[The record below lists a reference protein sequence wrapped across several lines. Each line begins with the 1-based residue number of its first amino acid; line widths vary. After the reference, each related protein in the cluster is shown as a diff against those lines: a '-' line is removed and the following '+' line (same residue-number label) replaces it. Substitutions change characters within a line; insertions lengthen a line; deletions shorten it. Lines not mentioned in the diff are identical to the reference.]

1 MHGGLIWDWGFEKGI
16 FIWGLGFFFFFQFVM
31 AVFVGLVA
39 VLVRVYLTFFDN
51 SLGEE

>member
-16 FIWGLGFFFFFQFVM
+16 FIWGLGFFFFNLFM

-39 VLVRVYLTFFDN
+39 VLVRVDLTFVDN

>member
-16 FIWGLGFFFFFQFVM
+16 FFFFFNLFM

-39 VLVRVYLTFFDN
+39 VLVRVYLTFVDN